1 MASWTEKR
9 VERLKLFHKEGF
21 SATLIARKLGPSF
34 TKGMVA
40 GKIHRLGLTV
50 KPMKKGSALL
60 RKAAPGHTAPPISKA
75 QPRKPIPAPAHPIL
89 VSRPTVRSSLPLRP
103 IEPINGLQIFDLRET
118 HCRWPLGH
126 DRPAKFFCGAPTIA
140 AKSWCEH
147 HYRLAYGHRPTHQN
161 PEVGKSPGQ
170 MLLQAL
176 QKRSKS
182 RQGDTVQRST

>member
-103 IEPINGLQIFDLRET
+103 MEPINGLQIFDLRET

-170 MLLQAL
+170 MRLRAL

-182 RQGDTVQRST
+182 GQGETVQSS